1 MALKEIILQA
11 NPVVRPF
18 LLNISLAFFLLML
31 IEGTAHTRVKL
42 LMYLVSVHFDQCQKA
57 LSQGDPHVSESN
69 YSAGDDC
76 RETVILYLS
85 V

>member
-1 MALKEIILQA
+1 MAVKEIILQA

-42 LMYLVSVHFDQCQKA
+42 LMYLFSVHFD
-57 LSQGDPHVSESN
+57 
-69 YSAGDDC
+69 
-76 RETVILYLS
+76 
-85 V
+85 